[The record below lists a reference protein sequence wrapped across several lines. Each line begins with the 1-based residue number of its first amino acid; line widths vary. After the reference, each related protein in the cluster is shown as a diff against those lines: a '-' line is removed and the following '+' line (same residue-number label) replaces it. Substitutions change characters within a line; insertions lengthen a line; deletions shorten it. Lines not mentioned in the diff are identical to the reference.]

1 MAFIKRSW
9 TPAEADEWTK
19 EDLFACIFAVLS
31 YIFLTVGTALTFLLL
46 PIGFITLAAGIL
58 SCLIMFWIINPKL
71 KVISADYEQKQKEY
85 LIQLEKSVKWEED
98 E

>member
-9 TPAEADEWTK
+9 TAAEADEWTK

-31 YIFLTVGTALTFLLL
+31 YVLLTIGTALSFLLL
-46 PIGFITLAAGIL
+46 PIGFITLAAGFVA
-58 SCLIMFWIINPKL
+58 CLIMFWIINPKL

-98 E
+98 

>member
-1 MAFIKRSW
+1 MALIKRNW

-19 EDLFACIFAVLS
+19 EDLYACIFAVLS
-31 YIFLTVGTALTFLLL
+31 YILLTIGTALSFLLLTVG
-46 PIGFITLAAGIL
+46 FIILAGGIAA
-58 SCLIMFWIINPKL
+58 SLIMFWIINPKL

-98 E
+98 

>member
-9 TPAEADEWTK
+9 TPPEADEWTK

-31 YIFLTVGTALTFLLL
+31 YILLTLGTALSFLLL
-46 PIGFITLAAGIL
+46 PLGFILLAGGIIA
-58 SCLIMFWIINPKL
+58 CLIMFWIINPKL

-85 LIQLEKSVKWEED
+85 LIQLEKSVKWEE

>member
-31 YIFLTVGTALTFLLL
+31 YIMLTVGTALSFLLQ
-46 PIGFITLAAGIL
+46 PVGFVVLAGGIIATLL
-58 SCLIMFWIINPKL
+58 MFWIINPKL
-71 KVISADYEQKQKEY
+71 KVISSDYEQKQKEY
-85 LIQLEKSVKWEED
+85 LIELEKSVKWEED
-98 E
+98 K

>member
-1 MAFIKRSW
+1 MSFIKRSW
-9 TPAEADEWTK
+9 TAAEADEWTK

-31 YIFLTVGTALTFLLL
+31 YILLTIGTALSFLLL
-46 PIGFITLAAGIL
+46 PIGFITLAAGIVA
-58 SCLIMFWIINPKL
+58 CLIMFWIINPKL

-98 E
+98 